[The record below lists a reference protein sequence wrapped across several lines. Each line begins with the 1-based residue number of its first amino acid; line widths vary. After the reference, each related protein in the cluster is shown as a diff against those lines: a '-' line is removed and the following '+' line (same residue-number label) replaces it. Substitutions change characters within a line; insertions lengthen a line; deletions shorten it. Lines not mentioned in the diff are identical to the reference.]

1 MAPCVPII
9 NLFGWHCPD
18 ETKEEEEKEEGGGS
32 PDLWDKH
39 TEQHKQG
46 RPILIGVAKLIKAEG
61 QEWLK
66 NALEPEPFV
75 YQRYKGG

>member
-1 MAPCVPII
+1 MQ
-9 NLFGWHCPD
+9 NN
-18 ETKEEEEKEEGGGS
+18 TNR
-32 PDLWDKH
+32 
-39 TEQHKQG
+39 G

-75 YQRYKGG
+75 YQRYRGS